1 MLGLQNARLYLA
13 LIIVSLYM
21 LLEAAFMLVRVPPG
35 SIAAV
40 PTGEILIVIFALTL
54 VADRGHF
61 GPFARAI
68 PLAPIAIWWS
78 IGFTQLLAGFLE
90 HGFWALRDGTSLV
103 ESLYLWI
110 GFTVA
115 AIPGAIPRIAG
126 WYYRVL
132 ILAGLIALT
141 YPFRETL
148 REFSPQI
155 ISAVGIA
162 TPLFFTYQMT
172 PLTSLTCA
180 AYLMMLDRKILGVP
194 AQWWA
199 AGLMIFVAVLFQA
212 RTIYVQIAVL
222 LVFLALLKPRRVI
235 NTLVPMGMA
244 AGLFLFLVAIGVPIP
259 GRISTEV
266 SLQFY
271 LDHFAAIF
279 GSSGERTG
287 LENEAIEGAAGGVAQ
302 RLAWWEAIW
311 VHVTAS
317 WQTSLFGLGYG
328 ESLVALAQDPYI
340 DPNVREPHNSIISA
354 FGRTG
359 FIGVT
364 AYVALHLS
372 LTWTGIRTYFHYRR
386 DGHAEAARFLYLLG
400 AMFVVFWLA
409 SVGEDAFEKPFLAIP
424 YYFFHGVI
432 LNMFAR
438 AEGRQ
443 HATDAM
449 TRRRTQALVTAQ
461 GTGQGTGQG

>member
-1 MLGLQNARLYLA
+1 MSGLQNARFYLA
-13 LIIVSLYM
+13 LTIVSLYM
-21 LLEAAFMLVRVPPG
+21 LLEAAFMLVRIPPG
-35 SIAAV
+35 SVAAV
-40 PTGEILIVIFALTL
+40 PTGEILIIIFALTL
-54 VADRGHF
+54 VLDRGNF
-61 GPFARAI
+61 GPFFRAI

-78 IGFTQLLAGFLE
+78 IGFTQLLIGFLE

-115 AIPGAIPRIAG
+115 ALPRAIPRIAT
-126 WYYRVL
+126 WFYRVL
-132 ILAGLIALT
+132 IVAGLIALT
-141 YPFRETL
+141 FPFRETL

-172 PLTSLTCA
+172 PLTALTCS
-180 AYLMMLDRKILGVP
+180 AYLLLLGKRILGIP
-194 AQWWA
+194 SQWWG

-222 LVFLALLKPRRVI
+222 LAFLAILNPRRVMQTI
-235 NTLVPMGMA
+235 IPMAIA

-271 LDHFAAIF
+271 FDHFLAIF

-287 LENEAIEGAAGGVAQ
+287 MENAAIEGAAGGVEQ
-302 RLAWWEAIW
+302 RLMWWEAIW
-311 VHVTAS
+311 MHVTAS
-317 WQTSLFGLGYG
+317 WQTTLFGLGYG

-359 FIGVT
+359 LIGVT
-364 AYVALHLS
+364 AYVAMHVS
-372 LTWTGIRTYFHYRR
+372 LTFIAIRTWLHYRR
-386 DGHAEAARFLYLLG
+386 EGHDDAAKFLYLLG

-424 YYFFHGVI
+424 YYFFYGVI

-438 AEGRQ
+438 AEGAQHSADAIARQ
-443 HATDAM
+443 
-449 TRRRTQALVTAQ
+449 RSGALVTAR
-461 GTGQGTGQG
+461 G

>member
-1 MLGLQNARLYLA
+1 MSGLQNARFYLA
-13 LIIVSLYM
+13 LTIVSLYM

-35 SIAAV
+35 SVAAV

-54 VADRGHF
+54 VLDRGNF
-61 GPFARAI
+61 GAFFRAI
-68 PLAPIAIWWS
+68 PLAPIVIWWS
-78 IGFTQLLAGFLE
+78 IGFTQLVSGFLE

-115 AIPGAIPRIAG
+115 ALPRAIPRIAT
-126 WYYRVL
+126 WFYRIL
-132 ILAGLIALT
+132 IIAGLIALT
-141 YPFRETL
+141 FPLRETI
-148 REFSPQI
+148 RELSPQI
-155 ISAVGIA
+155 VSAVGVA

-172 PLTSLTCA
+172 PLTALTCSA
-180 AYLMMLDRKILGVP
+180 WLLLLGKRILGIP
-194 AQWWA
+194 SQWWGA
-199 AGLMIFVAVLFQA
+199 ALMIFVAVLFQA

-222 LVFLALLKPRRVI
+222 LAFLAILNPRRVLQTI
-235 NTLVPMGMA
+235 IPLAIA
-244 AGLFLFLVAIGVPIP
+244 ASLFLFLVAIGVPIP
-259 GRISTEV
+259 GRISTDV

-271 LDHFAAIF
+271 FDHFLAIF

-287 LENEAIEGAAGGVAQ
+287 LEHEAIEGAAGGVAQ
-302 RLAWWEAIW
+302 RMQWWQAIW
-311 VHVTAS
+311 LHVTAS
-317 WQTSLFGLGYG
+317 WQTTLFGLGYG

-359 FIGVT
+359 LVGAT
-364 AYVALHLS
+364 AYVAMHLS
-372 LTWTGIRTYFHYRR
+372 LTLTAIRTFLHYHRER
-386 DGHAEAARFLYLLG
+386 HDDAARFLYLLG

-438 AEGRQ
+438 ATEMSPARHPAAHRPIEGGN
-443 HATDAM
+443 
-449 TRRRTQALVTAQ
+449 VTAR
-461 GTGQGTGQG
+461 G